1 MLFVSHSMIRTVL
14 VRLLIFYMLLTT
26 AISPPLL
33 AGDAAKI
40 RTESFR
46 LLGEGIGA
54 YRRGETQIAV
64 EALQRS
70 ASMAL
75 NNFRAHY
82 FLGLALLQDR
92 RYREATGPL
101 EVALDLD
108 PGHLL
113 AHVALGNALLKIGDT
128 DEAQAE
134 FFRSIKLKP
143 DFPPALDGLARVLEA
158 RNEIDSAIAG
168 FRRAI
173 KADAGYAEAYTHLG
187 DLHLRQ
193 NRIDLAIEAL
203 VEAVRI
209 RPDFT
214 GGLNRLA
221 LAYSILG
228 MSNEAVATI
237 ARAIELQPGSPDHLS
252 TLGRIQLGLG
262 NLNRAED
269 AFLEALTMDPGWPA
283 ARLGQ
288 AEIERR
294 RGSYDAAVQEL
305 DEALTDDRLDAREIR
320 RINAARSRILG
331 EQANWDALQIRL
343 NDGTATEDDRRTLA
357 LMFAERGDYSAA
369 HELQNGI
376 VDTPADREFMAW
388 LHFQTGSFRAART
401 EYTRLA
407 EQTGSVEAFLN
418 LGVTQ
423 ARLGRDLEAVDSFQR
438 ALEKDPS
445 RREARLYLGNALLRL
460 GREAEAIEIW
470 RPIAFS
476 EKRDAIAERVRRVL
490 ERLTGKPLE
499 ETAIAEEVPS

>member
-1 MLFVSHSMIRTVL
+1 MLFVSSCMNRIASMPALL
-14 VRLLIFYMLLTT
+14 VFTLLTT
-26 AISPPLL
+26 AICSPLL

-40 RTESFR
+40 RTDSFR

-64 EALQRS
+64 DALQKS

-92 RYREATGPL
+92 RYREATVPL
-101 EVALDLD
+101 EIALDLD

-128 DEAQAE
+128 NEAQAE
-134 FFRSIKLKP
+134 FFRSLKLKP

-158 RNEIDSAIAG
+158 RGKIELAIKAY
-168 FRRAI
+168 RRAI

-221 LAYSILG
+221 LAYSIMG

-237 ARAIELQPGSPDHLS
+237 TRAIELQPGSPDHLS
-252 TLGRIQLGLG
+252 TLGRIQLELG

-269 AFLEALTMDPGWPA
+269 AFLEALTMDPAWPA

-294 RGSYDAAVQEL
+294 RGSYDAAIVEL
-305 DEALTDDRLDAREIR
+305 DEALADDRLGARDIR
-320 RINAARSRILG
+320 RINAARNRIVE
-331 EQANWDALQIRL
+331 EQTHWIALNTRI
-343 NDGTATEDDRRTLA
+343 DEGTATDDDRRTLA
-357 LMFAERGDYSAA
+357 LVFAERGDYPAA
-369 HELQNGI
+369 QDLQNGI
-376 VDTPADREFMAW
+376 VDTNADREFLAW
-388 LHFQTGSFRAART
+388 LNFQTGSFRAAR
-401 EYTRLA
+401 EGYRILA
-407 EQTGSVEAFLN
+407 EETGSAEAFLN
-418 LGVTQ
+418 LGVSQ
-423 ARLGRDLEAVDSFQR
+423 ARLGRDAEAIQSFER
-438 ALEKDPS
+438 ALEIDPAL
-445 RREARLYLGNALLRL
+445 REARLYLGNALLRL
-460 GREAEAIEIW
+460 GREKEALEIW
-470 RPIAFS
+470 PPIAFS
-476 EKRDAIAERVRRVL
+476 EQRDAVAERVRRVM
-490 ERLTGKPLE
+490 EGLTGKPVE
-499 ETAIAEEVPS
+499 EEIVAEEVTS